1 MKKEIKVTS
10 DKDKNLLAKLGE
22 SVAFGSILLFMN
34 NDNQFKKFGT
44 YSNLQWQEIRNKISM
59 MIDEDS
65 ESDSQYANDEDS
77 EGELLRIKDE
87 KEN

>member
-1 MKKEIKVTS
+1 MKKDIKVNS

-59 MIDEDS
+59 MIDNDS
-65 ESDSQYANDEDS
+65 ESDSQYANDEES
-77 EGELLRIKDE
+77 EGE
-87 KEN
+87 

>member
-1 MKKEIKVTS
+1 LKKDIKVNS

-59 MIDEDS
+59 MIDNDS
-65 ESDSQYANDEDS
+65 KSDSQYANDEES
-77 EGELLRIKDE
+77 EGE
-87 KEN
+87 

>member
-65 ESDSQYANDEDS
+65 ESDSQYANDEES
-77 EGELLRIKDE
+77 EGE
-87 KEN
+87 